1 MCAEKELDMAAF
13 GGRRMASAHPHGRL
27 RWIPL
32 AWTALSVSLLVTGCG
47 NSTPAY
53 CTDADKLKSS
63 LQQMGKV
70 DISKN
75 GLSSLQTAVTS
86 VESNANALVQ
96 EARSAFAPQ
105 TKALQ
110 DSLSGLKSAVE
121 SVASQPSVAA
131 LQSVKSSLTKVQS
144 SASAL
149 ESAVSS
155 KCS

>member
-1 MCAEKELDMAAF
+1 
-13 GGRRMASAHPHGRL
+13 MASAHPHGRL

>member
-1 MCAEKELDMAAF
+1 MAT
-13 GGRRMASAHPHGRL
+13 AHPHGRL
-27 RWIPL
+27 RWISL
-32 AWTALSVSLLVTGCG
+32 ASTALYVSLLVTGCG
-47 NSTPAY
+47 NSTPATPATPAY
-53 CTDADKLKSS
+53 CTDASKLKSS
-63 LQQMGKV
+63 LQQLGKV

-86 VESNANALVQ
+86 VETNANALFQ
-96 EARSAFAPQ
+96 EAKSAFAPQ

-121 SVASQPSVAA
+121 SVASQPSVAG

-144 SASAL
+144 SAGAL
-149 ESAVSS
+149 ESAVSG